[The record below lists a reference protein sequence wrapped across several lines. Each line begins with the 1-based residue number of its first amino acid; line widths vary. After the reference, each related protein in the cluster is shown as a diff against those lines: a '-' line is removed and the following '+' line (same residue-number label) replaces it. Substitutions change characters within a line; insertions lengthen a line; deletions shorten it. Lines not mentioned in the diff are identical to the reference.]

1 LSLAVIYRMKVLKK
15 ENRFMRSKIVSYATE
30 LEKLAVEVSN
40 KQMDEKLNFENLLSI
55 RENEIFELIVS
66 SKSNQE
72 IADQLNISLNTV
84 KFHIKNMYEKL
95 QVKSRK
101 EVLSLAQNSLK

>member
-1 LSLAVIYRMKVLKK
+1 V
-15 ENRFMRSKIVSYATE
+15 
-30 LEKLAVEVSN
+30 
-40 KQMDEKLNFENLLSI
+40 DEKLNFENLLSV

-72 IADQLNISLNTV
+72 IANQSNISLNTV
-84 KFHIKNMYEKL
+84 KFHIKNIYEKL

-101 EVLSLAQNSLK
+101 EVLHIAKIQLKQEFE